1 MSVRALA
8 LKPMQYLSLAGVL
21 AVTTAGGLVAYEK
34 FAPRPAAAAR
44 VTAVEV
50 GRGAIASSVAAS
62 GSVAAP
68 AQAKLNFKA
77 GGRLTELLVNVGDEV
92 KAGQPLARMDDA
104 DLQAALAQAQSAH
117 NSAVAKLEQTK
128 AGSRPEDIAAAQAQ
142 VDAARI
148 KLAQLRAVTGG
159 PDLVSAQSAVEQTR
173 IKLAQ
178 LLAGGRAEDVAAG
191 NAQLEAAQA
200 KLAAL
205 LNPRPEDLA
214 AAESQVEQARIKLE
228 QLQNPRAEDIA
239 SAEAQLAAAR
249 IKLQALLNP
258 RPEDLAA
265 AQAQVDQAQT
275 KLAQLQDQPKTS
287 SPQDIANAELA
298 VSSAQVAYDKALA
311 DAAANNAP
319 AVGSAA
325 APRGSSAATSAEA
338 SRVGADAAVKQ
349 ALINLNQAQN
359 SLAKLQEQGPT
370 EWDLR
375 AQQLAV
381 DQAKSALD
389 KLKNPSPADV
399 AAARAGVDQAQAS
412 LDKLKS
418 PSAYDVQTA
427 QEGLNQ
433 ARLSLDKLKNPS
445 PADVAGAQQAVIA
458 AQTGLDKLAT
468 PSDFDVQ
475 AAQQAVVQAQAGLDK
490 LLSGNRYDVQTAES
504 SLAQAQASLN
514 LKLAGPTS
522 QDVVIAQAAVD
533 QAAGQLEQARANLA
547 AAVLTAPY
555 DGTVSA
561 LGGAVGEQ
569 VGSGVALV
577 TLVDTRQVRVDV
589 VVDETDIAKIQPGQ
603 AVNLTLDA
611 LPGQRIPGA
620 VAVIAPVGTVTQGV
634 VNYSVQIQVDR
645 SRAQG
650 IRPGMTASAQ
660 IVTES
665 KEDVVA
671 VPNRAL
677 RTQGRTRT
685 VEVLDADGKTSTRQ
699 VQTGLANDQMTEVLN
714 GLQAGDRVVLPVTT
728 AASTNARVPGFGGP
742 GGPGP
747 QTVIVRP

>member
-1 MSVRALA
+1 MRAPA

-21 AVTTAGGLVAYEK
+21 ALTTAGGFVAYER

-50 GRGAIASSVAAS
+50 GRGTIASSVSAS

-68 AQAKLNFKA
+68 AQAKLTFKT
-77 GGRLTELLVNVGDEV
+77 GGRLTELLVNIGDQV
-92 KAGQPLARMDDA
+92 KAGQVLARVDDA
-104 DLQAALAQAQSAH
+104 DLQAALAQAQSGH
-117 NSAVAKLEQTK
+117 NSAVAKLEQTQ
-128 AGSRPEDIAAAQAQ
+128 AGSRPEDIASAQAQ
-142 VDAARI
+142 VESAQIKLNQLRAVAGGPDAVSAQSGVEQARI
-148 KLAQLRAVTGG
+148 KLN
-159 PDLVSAQSAVEQTR
+159 
-173 IKLAQ
+173 Q

-191 NAQLEAAQA
+191 QAQLEAAQA

-205 LNPRPEDLA
+205 QHPRAEDLA
-214 AAESQVEQARIKLE
+214 AAESQVEQARNKLE
-228 QLQNPRAEDIA
+228 QLQHPRPEDNV
-239 SAEAQLAAAR
+239 SAESQLATAR
-249 IKLQALLNP
+249 VKLQALLNP

-265 AQAQVDQAQT
+265 AQSQLDQART
-275 KLAQLQDQPKTS
+275 KMAQLQDQPATAT
-287 SPQDIANAELA
+287 PQDLANAELA
-298 VSSAQVAYDKALA
+298 VNSAQVAYDKALA
-311 DAAANNAP
+311 DAAANNPP

-325 APRGSSAATSAEA
+325 APRGSSAATAAEA
-338 SRVGADAAVKQ
+338 SRAGADAAVKQ

-359 SLAKLQEQGPT
+359 NLQKLKEQGPS
-370 EWDLR
+370 EWDVR

-381 DQAKSALD
+381 EQAKASLD
-389 KLKNPSPADV
+389 KLKSPAPADV
-399 AAARAGVDQAQAS
+399 EAARAAVDQAQAS

-418 PSAYDVQTA
+418 PSPYDVQTA

-433 ARLSLDKLKNPS
+433 ARIGLDKLKNPS
-445 PADVAGAQQAVIA
+445 PADIAGAQQAVIS

-468 PSDFDVQ
+468 PNDFDVR
-475 AAQQAVVQAQAGLDK
+475 AAQQALLQAQASVDK
-490 LLSGNRYDVQTAES
+490 LVSGNRYDILTAQS
-504 SLAQAQASLN
+504 SLAQAQAALS
-514 LKLAGPTS
+514 LKLAGATA
-522 QDVVIAQAAVD
+522 QELVIAQAAVD

-547 AAVLTAPY
+547 GTVLTAPY
-555 DGTVSA
+555 EGTVSA

-603 AVNLTLDA
+603 VVNLTLEA

-634 VNYSVQIQVDR
+634 VNYSVQIQVDP
-645 SRAQG
+645 SRARG

-660 IVTES
+660 IITES
-665 KEDVVA
+665 KEDVVS

-685 VEVLDADGKTSTRQ
+685 VEVLDAEGKTAPRQ
-699 VQTGLANDQMTEVLN
+699 VQTGLANDQMTEILSGV
-714 GLQAGDRVVLPVTT
+714 QPGDRVVIPATT
-728 AASTNARVPGFGGP
+728 AASANARVPGFGGP
-742 GGPGP
+742 GPGPG
-747 QTVIVRP
+747 QAVLIRP